1 VVTKSGSI
9 MRLMAVGDK
18 SPYHSLTGVLSAIAC
33 LRQPQIKPETTVE
46 HVPSISRKIT
56 SEVVLVMMLDITDAL
71 PLIFEGSSRGAEV

>member
-1 VVTKSGSI
+1 
-9 MRLMAVGDK
+9 MR
-18 SPYHSLTGVLSAIAC
+18 

-56 SEVVLVMMLDITDAL
+56 SEVVLVMTLDITDAL